1 MGVVDL
7 ATAAALHAGNRIVSK
22 MALRVLS
29 GCLRRWPQPWGRPRA
44 SPSVG
49 ALPLAGSSSNYSQYV
64 CNRRVVD
71 VAPRAQSCSLF
82 LQSLRHYG
90 DLPPL
95 SLDSIQERVLYVL
108 KLYDKINPDK
118 LLLSSHFMKDLGL
131 DSLDQ
136 VEIIMAMEDE
146 FGFEIPDVDA
156 EKLMTPDEI
165 ITYIADKKDVY
176 E

>member
-1 MGVVDL
+1 MLGD
-7 ATAAALHAGNRIVSK
+7 RILPK

-29 GCLRRWPQPWGRPRA
+29 RCVRRWPQPWSCPRTG
-44 SPSVG
+44 PSLG
-49 ALPLAGSSSNYSQYV
+49 AQALVAANSNYSQHV
-64 CNRRVVD
+64 CSRR
-71 VAPRAQSCSLF
+71 APGASPRAQNCNLF
-82 LQSLRHYG
+82 VQSLRHYG

-95 SLDSIQERVLYVL
+95 SLDSIRDRVLYVL
-108 KLYDKINPDK
+108 KLYDKVNPDK
-118 LLLSSHFMKDLGL
+118 LLPTSHFMKDLGL

>member
-1 MGVVDL
+1 
-7 ATAAALHAGNRIVSK
+7 
-22 MALRVLS
+22 MALRLLS
-29 GCLRRWPQPWGRPRA
+29 RCVRRWPQPWKGPRA
-44 SPSVG
+44 GPSVG
-49 ALPLAGSSSNYSQYV
+49 AQPAAASSHSYSQHA
-64 CNRRVVD
+64 CSRGTRGT
-71 VAPRAQSCSLF
+71 ALRAQNCSLF
-82 LQSLRHYG
+82 VQSLRQYG

-95 SLDSIQERVLYVL
+95 SLDSIRDRVLYVL
-108 KLYDKINPDK
+108 KLYDKISPDK
-118 LLLSSHFMKDLGL
+118 LVLSSHFMKDLGL